1 MTQTAHLV
9 IILLLVHPPLAE
21 AEQLRFQWALGTI
34 SDGGSIPVAVS
45 QDTSL
50 QSGDRLKAMVRPLSA
65 GYIYLIHQ
73 DPSGVFASLITAR
86 NDSAAHFAPSE
97 DAWFE
102 LDAVTGE
109 ERFYI
114 LASET
119 PLSDLEALLEAHTAN
134 PSAESASQVAAN
146 IRALRKQHLKL
157 PKFATKPVTIAGN
170 VRNSRNSSDL
180 LSELAVEVTAER
192 FYGKTITIDH
202 R

>member
-109 ERFYI
+109 GEI
-114 LASET
+114 LHSGLGDTSVGPRSSPGGPHRQPIRRISLAGCGQHPRPQEAA
-119 PLSDLEALLEAHTAN
+119 LEA
-134 PSAESASQVAAN
+134 PQ
-146 IRALRKQHLKL
+146 IRDQTRDD
-157 PKFATKPVTIAGN
+157 
-170 VRNSRNSSDL
+170 RR
-180 LSELAVEVTAER
+180 
-192 FYGKTITIDH
+192 
-202 R
+202 